1 MERAKRRTA
10 NSAAWR
16 LPTASR
22 KMARPSVSYFARN
35 FRETPTAETYIGDFS
50 SRPRFHSKL
59 ARSKRYAN
67 SRLKENT
74 KRNEYDGRLVE
85 KDLQQKEIKSYKI
98 NLEFLIYN
106 NFELKISR
114 GGAQVERNGG
124 VTTLLKTNSEM
135 QKGNWEQY
143 YTYTYVYFQAAA
155 KTRIRVHIGVRIR
168 GRNFRWMSRVRQ
180 MPSTK
185 GSATKGA
192 ANRRSYLESRRNS
205 SAGKQCKYR
214 FAGYSFFLRHARSR
228 TRRDL
233 PASCVFLLS
242 APVSA
247 SVLCNFPSRR
257 FDECLRRDLEPLI
270 NPRARAWRRDGPSLN
285 KLAAHR
291 AIN

>member
-10 NSAAWR
+10 NSVAWR

-135 QKGNWEQY
+135 QKGNWDTVLYIHIRILPSCRENKDSCAY
-143 YTYTYVYFQAAA
+143 RGSNSRTKFQVNVAC
-155 KTRIRVHIGVRIR
+155 KTDAEHKRLRD
-168 GRNFRWMSRVRQ
+168 
-180 MPSTK
+180 K
-185 GSATKGA
+185 GSRK
-192 ANRRSYLESRRNS
+192 
-205 SAGKQCKYR
+205 
-214 FAGYSFFLRHARSR
+214 
-228 TRRDL
+228 
-233 PASCVFLLS
+233 
-242 APVSA
+242 
-247 SVLCNFPSRR
+247 PS
-257 FDECLRRDLEPLI
+257 
-270 NPRARAWRRDGPSLN
+270 
-285 KLAAHR
+285 
-291 AIN
+291 